1 MEQQW
6 FLPHREAHGWE
17 CGSPR
22 CPVCSHGNHNVPLL
36 FTVSHLP
43 SAFTT
48 VTYYILQTGLG
59 YDIVI
64 TIPMFLD
71 KETGSKNA
79 GTSLKLSCDL
89 ACDPRLWVPRSG
101 FHLLSC
107 RCSNFAILWPLVY
120 LVPLAACTNPPPLLR
135 PCGWL
140 KCHLPWAGL

>member
-1 MEQQW
+1 M
-6 FLPHREAHGWE
+6 
-17 CGSPR
+17 
-22 CPVCSHGNHNVPLL
+22 CSHGNHNVPLL

-89 ACDPRLWVPRSG
+89 ACV
-101 FHLLSC
+101 
-107 RCSNFAILWPLVY
+107 
-120 LVPLAACTNPPPLLR
+120 T
-135 PCGWL
+135 
-140 KCHLPWAGL
+140 